1 VGGPSPQ
8 ALAGGRKLKSGVA
21 GILLL
26 GVASFAAPSTVAESV
41 RRLEFLGEAI
51 LPADLDF
58 EGTRVGGLSGLA
70 YDSENDLFYA
80 VSDDPALAAPA
91 RLYSLT
97 IDLGDG
103 HLDSGDVVLQGVTRL
118 LDLDG
123 SPFAPYSLDGEGIA
137 LSPGGGY
144 FISSEGN
151 VDRSVDP
158 FLREFVHDGA
168 PVRSLM
174 LPKRFLP
181 RREGRRGVRH
191 NLAFESLTLSPDG
204 RFLFTATENALSQD
218 GPVADLE
225 QGSPARIL
233 RYDPASG
240 KRLAE
245 YLYQVEPVA
254 EPPASEE
261 GFQVNGLVELLALD
275 GDHLVALERAYSQGV
290 GNTIRLFLVDLSA
303 ASDVRKKG
311 LGRRSQKVRAAD
323 KTLLLDLADLD
334 LKLENLEGLSFGR
347 PLEDG
352 RRTLLLVS
360 DNNFSQRQQ
369 TQFLAFAWSDEPPTI
384 AEIQGRGHVSP
395 LEGAWVREVTGVVT
409 AVDHRQGRSGFWLQ
423 TRHADDDPAT
433 SEALFVA
440 VSELPEELLPGTR
453 VGVGGRVE
461 ESGNPPR
468 LTTTRLLARQLE
480 ILGGQD
486 PLPLPVTLGKNARLI
501 PSRTID
507 DDGFERFEPETDA
520 ADSLESLEGMR
531 IAIEDAF
538 VVGPTNRYG
547 EFVVLAG
554 EEPDAADRT
563 SSGGILVRKDQFH
576 PQRLIVSSTLLSE
589 TPQVPVGAR
598 FEGLIVGVLA
608 YGFGSFRLQATEP
621 LPALRSPA
629 ARPDNTPV
637 VRGDRILTVATF
649 NVENLDALDPEEKLA
664 RTARIVVENLGSPDI
679 LALQEVQDDSGPE
692 DDGAVSAQR
701 TLLRL
706 TEAIITAGGPFYE
719 FRQIDPLDN
728 QDGGQPGGNIRVAFL
743 FDPQRVS
750 CTDRGQAGP
759 GDAVRALR
767 DEQGPYLSPNPGRV
781 SPTDPSFSQAPDLG
795 YSKSRKPLAL
805 ELLFGNRRLFLVNL
819 HLRSKGGDD
828 PLFGSRQPPFR
839 PSEIQRSHQ
848 ARIVSA
854 FVEELL
860 ALDPEAAI
868 VILGD
873 FNEHPFRQPLE
884 ELTGR
889 SLTNLIARVDA
900 ADRYTYIYR
909 GNSQVL
915 DYILVSPWLAS
926 QTAPEIDVVH
936 VNADFPAGARASDHD
951 PVIASFRFAE

>member
-1 VGGPSPQ
+1 MQRP
-8 ALAGGRKLKSGVA
+8 RKLTRRVA
-21 GILLL
+21 GILLFV
-26 GVASFAAPSTVAESV
+26 VASLAVPSLAAESV

-51 LPADLDF
+51 LPTDLDF

-80 VSDDPALAAPA
+80 VSDDPALSGPA

-103 HLDSGDVVLQGVTRL
+103 HLDSGDVRLQGVTRL

-137 LSPGGGY
+137 LSPGGGF

-158 FLREFVHDGA
+158 FLREFSHDGA
-168 PVRSLM
+168 PLRSLR

-191 NLAFESLTLSPDG
+191 NLAFESLTLSADG

-218 GPVADLE
+218 GPAADLE

-245 YLYQVEPVA
+245 YLYQVEPVP
-254 EPPASEE
+254 EPPKRE
-261 GFQVNGLVELLALD
+261 GGFHVNGLVELLALD
-275 GDHLVALERAYSQGV
+275 GNHLLALERAYSQGV
-290 GNTIRLFLVDLSA
+290 GNTIRLYLADLSA
-303 ASDVRKKG
+303 ARDIRKKG
-311 LGRRSQKVRAAD
+311 LGHRSHRIHPVD

-334 LKLENLEGLSFGR
+334 VKLENLEGLSFGR
-347 PLEDG
+347 PIEDG

-360 DNNFSQRQQ
+360 DNNFSQQQQ

-384 AEIQGRGHVSP
+384 PEIQGRGHRSP
-395 LEGAWVREVTGVVT
+395 LEGAWVRGVTGIVT
-409 AVDHRQGRSGFWLQ
+409 AVDRRERRSGFWLQ
-423 TRHADDDPAT
+423 ARHEDGDSST
-433 SEALFVA
+433 SDALFVA
-440 VSELPEELLPGTR
+440 ASELPEGLRPGNR
-453 VGVGGRVE
+453 VWVGGRVE
-461 ESGNPPR
+461 EAGNPPR
-468 LTTTRLLARQLE
+468 LPTTRLLGRSFE
-480 ILGGQD
+480 ILGGENPLPP
-486 PLPLPVTLGKNARLI
+486 PLPLGKKGKPI
-501 PSRTID
+501 PSWTID
-507 DDGFERFEPETDA
+507 DDGFELFEPETDA
-520 ADSLESLEGMR
+520 VDFLESLEGMR
-531 IAIEDAF
+531 IAIENAA
-538 VVGPTNRYG
+538 VVGPTTRFG

-554 EEPDAADRT
+554 EEPAAADRT
-563 SSGGILVRKDQFH
+563 SRGGLLVREDQFH
-576 PQRLIVSSTLLSE
+576 PQRLIVSSRLLSE
-589 TPQVPVGAR
+589 IPQVAVGTR
-598 FEGLIVGVLA
+598 FEGSIVGILA
-608 YGFGSFRLQATEP
+608 YDFGSFRLLATEP
-621 LPALRSPA
+621 LPPSRSSA
-629 ARPDNTPV
+629 ARSEITSLSKEG
-637 VRGDRILTVATF
+637 RTLTVATF
-649 NVENLDALDPEEKLA
+649 NVENLDALDPEDKLA
-664 RTARIVVENLGSPDI
+664 RIARIVVEDLRSPDI

-692 DDGAVSAQR
+692 NDGAVSAQR
-701 TLLRL
+701 TLRRL
-706 TEAIITAGGPFYE
+706 TEAITTAGGPSYE

-743 FDPQRVS
+743 FDPQRLA
-750 CTDRGQAGP
+750 CTDRGRGGP
-759 GDAVRALR
+759 TNAVRARR

-781 SPTDPSFSQAPDLG
+781 SPTDPSFSQAPNLG

-805 ELLFGNRRLFLVNL
+805 ELFFGNKRLFLVNL

-828 PLFGSRQPPFR
+828 PLFGRSQPPRR
-839 PSEIQRSHQ
+839 PSETQRSHQ
-848 ARIVSA
+848 ARVVSA
-854 FVEELL
+854 FVVELL

-873 FNEHPFRQPLE
+873 FNEHPFRPPLQQ
-884 ELTGR
+884 LTGR
-889 SLTNLIARVDA
+889 SLTSLIERVPA

-926 QTAPEIDVVH
+926 QTAPDIDVVH

-951 PVIASFRFAE
+951 PVIAGFRFPGEIE